1 MNERRARRY
10 LVEHVSAF
18 DYREPAHGSLMVL
31 RLRPRE
37 DRGQRVLS
45 FRLDVDPPAA
55 PAAFE
60 DSFGNACH
68 LINVH
73 REHRQA
79 VVRVR
84 SQVELAGPPPPEGS
98 AEAEG
103 WDALADMVDPV
114 RHWEYLSPSRF
125 AYPCPALDSFAAA
138 NGIHRGDSPRR
149 SLLEASSALHAAFAY
164 EPGSTA
170 VDSPIERILETGRGV
185 CQDYTHVLIAIARS
199 WGVPSRYVSGYLHLE
214 GAEGEQ
220 ARAGASHSW
229 AEFLLPGT
237 GWTGI
242 DPTNDA
248 RAERRHIR
256 VAVGRDYDDAAP
268 TRGVVYGGG
277 DSSLEV
283 RVAVVE
289 EDGGDGAAAPAQ
301 GARVERVERA
311 SIRDVA
317 PGRSLPRPGCDQ

>member
-1 MNERRARRY
+1 MNGPDPRRY
-10 LVEHVSAF
+10 LVEHVSEF

-31 RLRPRE
+31 RLRPRG

-45 FRLDVDPPAA
+45 FGLDVDPFAA
-55 PAAFE
+55 PTAFE

-73 REHRQA
+73 REHRRT
-79 VVRVR
+79 VVRSR
-84 SQVELAGPPPPEGS
+84 SRVEVAGAPSPEGS
-98 AEAEG
+98 PEAES
-103 WDALADMVDPV
+103 WDALADAVDPV
-114 RHWEYLSPSRF
+114 RHWEYLNPSRF
-125 AYPCPALDSFAAA
+125 AYPCPALDSFVAA
-138 NGIHRGDSPRR
+138 NGIRRGAGPRR
-149 SLLEASSALHAAFAY
+149 SLLEAASALHAAFAY

-170 VDSPIERILETGRGV
+170 VDSPIERVLETGRGV

-220 ARAGASHSW
+220 TRAGASHSW
-229 AEFLLPGT
+229 AEFLLPGA

-248 RAERRHIR
+248 PADRRHVR

-277 DSSLEV
+277 DSGLEV

-289 EDGGDGAAAPAQ
+289 DEGGDDEA
-301 GARVERVERA
+301 ARVERMERVERA
-311 SIRDVA
+311 GLRDVA
-317 PGRSLPRPGCDQ
+317 PVRSPPRSGSDQ